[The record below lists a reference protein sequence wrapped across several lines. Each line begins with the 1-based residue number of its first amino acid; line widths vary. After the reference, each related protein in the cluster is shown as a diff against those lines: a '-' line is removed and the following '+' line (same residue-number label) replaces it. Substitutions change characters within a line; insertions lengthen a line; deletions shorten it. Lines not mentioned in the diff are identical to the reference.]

1 MEMTPEKKAY
11 FKAHGYLK
19 IEGVIPEPMVAQ
31 AVKKINHQLG
41 NEGMIPGGD
50 YPLTLYNGYYS
61 HKNHPDP
68 FYASLV
74 NETPIFE
81 MAESLMEK
89 GKLRPVGSG
98 QIALPFPKME
108 DRASVMLSGHIDGMG
123 GKKTKVPEGEFWRNF
138 TAICVVMLSDLP
150 EPYMGNFT
158 VWPGSHRYLESYFQT
173 NGHSQLFQDLPR
185 LREELPHGPVQ
196 ITGKA
201 GDVVLVHH
209 QMVHAAGP
217 NLSPHIRYAVIF
229 RLNHVDIQ
237 KNGTEVLTDIWR
249 EFEGVRE
256 TALI

>member
-41 NEGMIPGGD
+41 SEGMIPGGD

-98 QIALPFPKME
+98 QNRIAI
-108 DRASVMLSGHIDGMG
+108 SQDGRPG
-123 GKKTKVPEGEFWRNF
+123 VGN
-138 TAICVVMLSDLP
+138 AI
-150 EPYMGNFT
+150 GT
-158 VWPGSHRYLESYFQT
+158 HRRD
-173 NGHSQLFQDLPR
+173 G
-185 LREELPHGPVQ
+185 
-196 ITGKA
+196 
-201 GDVVLVHH
+201 
-209 QMVHAAGP
+209 
-217 NLSPHIRYAVIF
+217 
-229 RLNHVDIQ
+229 
-237 KNGTEVLTDIWR
+237 W
-249 EFEGVRE
+249 
-256 TALI
+256 